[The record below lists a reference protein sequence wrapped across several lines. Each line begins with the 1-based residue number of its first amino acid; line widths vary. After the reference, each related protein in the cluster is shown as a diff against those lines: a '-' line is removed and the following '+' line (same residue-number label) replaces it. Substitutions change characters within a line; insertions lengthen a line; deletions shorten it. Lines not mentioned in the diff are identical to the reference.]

1 MWSYGPCSPDLDSL
15 MAPVLLLSEI
25 LSQARE
31 ETRERGVF
39 SGGLALGRERAWPRM
54 SKSIYGALGCWEC
67 RAPEWLNPGKWKDLT
82 LTGLEIIS
90 VTEQALFPLCP
101 QRMEACIRKWKLVS
115 SCNDLLIIPHKNS
128 LWNVGGNVLTTAWQC
143 LWSDFV
149 MPRKLHL
156 FTYPLAI
163 ASHFALLNS

>member
-31 ETRERGVF
+31 ETRERGVI
-39 SGGLALGRERAWPRM
+39 SRGLALGRERAWPRM

-115 SCNDLLIIPHKNS
+115 SCNDLLIIPHKKS
-128 LWNVGGNVLTTAWQC
+128 LWNVGGNVLTTAWQY